1 MLRQLSRRATILH
14 RTRRCSSTFQQD
26 ICKVGQL
33 YRISRPFATSSCCS
47 SSESTSL
54 SETHASTST
63 SPLPTS
69 GIVSKSL
76 TSIENLRDI
85 KPGQRVTLAG
95 WLTQIRIISKHL
107 AFAVLLLP
115 RGRGRI
121 QLIVRSEDS
130 SSSLQDIPALW
141 DHANVHGVVQVE
153 GTFIERPE
161 KDQKVSKSQ
170 SSIAHNA
177 TQSDVFARFE
187 LNVSSC
193 TILNSVPVDT
203 LPFNPTDF
211 NRETNEES
219 RMRNRHLDLRNP
231 RLGDNIRLRSKV
243 TWAVRQYLHEAGFDE
258 IETPILLRS
267 TPEGAREYLVPT
279 RLPTQSITSSS
290 KFEPQFYALQ
300 QSPQQPKQLLMASG
314 VTDRYYQIARCFRD
328 EGGRKDRQP
337 EFTQIDLEM
346 SFVQGQRVSSKNT
359 GDWTLGGEEIRHVIE
374 NMIRAIWKAAGREAE
389 LNAISQD
396 GFQIMTYD
404 EAMTRFGS
412 DKPDLRYGLELV
424 QISDALLT
432 NSDLSK
438 EDQKGEVEILCFNPA
453 EGEQTVTRKDIDR
466 MLEVNN
472 VSGNDGVEAFWVDA
486 DSINA
491 SVKLLLRKSKHI
503 RNLLDQNEVEALD
516 VSVESMTDVIEEAKK
531 SGEIF
536 TKEHDANWASSFVK
550 GGKRMCIF
558 VAPRSAQIEG
568 GSTTLGDV
576 RRFLMAEIEAKK
588 LLQHSLDECKPR
600 FLWVIEFPLFTR
612 ADPDKDFL
620 AKGRWSSSHHPFT
633 SPKAEDIEKVMS
645 LLQDNVQSRG
655 ESDERALASIKGQH
669 YDLVLNGVEI
679 GGGSV
684 RIHDAELQRRILR
697 NMLQLSHEEVQRFD
711 HLLRALSHGA
721 PPHAGIALGLDR
733 LMSILCR
740 SSSIRDVLAFP
751 KSNMGRDLL
760 FGSPDVIDVPNE
772 DAGSQSKDTAQKRK
786 DEILAQYGLR
796 KA

>member
-1 MLRQLSRRATILH
+1 MLRQLSRQAALLH
-14 RTRRCSSTFQQD
+14 GTRRCSTSFQQD
-26 ICKVGQL
+26 ICIFGQR
-33 YRISRPFATSSCCS
+33 YQISRSFVTSRCCFS
-47 SSESTSL
+47 SSNESHASSSTS
-54 SETHASTST
+54 A
-63 SPLPTS
+63 LPTS
-69 GIVSKSL
+69 GILSKRL
-76 TSIENLRDI
+76 TSIEDLRDI
-85 KPGQRVTLAG
+85 QPGQRVTLAG

-121 QLIVRSEDS
+121 QLIVRNDDS
-130 SSSLQDIPALW
+130 SSSLDIPALW
-141 DHANVHGVVQVE
+141 ECANVHGVVQVE
-153 GTFIERPE
+153 GTFAERPQ
-161 KDQKVSKSQ
+161 KDQKASKNHAG
-170 SSIAHNA
+170 IAGDA
-177 TQSDVFARFE
+177 GQRDAFARFE
-187 LNVSSC
+187 LNVDSC
-193 TILNSVPVDT
+193 IVLNSVQADS
-203 LPFNPTDF
+203 LPFNPTDV

-219 RMRNRHLDLRNP
+219 RMRNRHLDLRST

-279 RLPTQSITSSS
+279 RLPTQASNPSS
-290 KFEPQFYALQ
+290 KLEPQFYALQ

-337 EFTQIDLEM
+337 EFTQIDLEV
-346 SFVQGQRVSSKNT
+346 SFVQGQPVSSKKAK
-359 GDWTLGGEEIRHVIE
+359 GWTLGGEEIRDVIE

-389 LNAISQD
+389 LGAIIGD
-396 GFQIMTYD
+396 GFQVMTYD
-404 EAMTRFGS
+404 EAMRRFGS
-412 DKPDLRYGLELV
+412 DKPDLRYGLE
-424 QISDALLT
+424 
-432 NSDLSK
+432 
-438 EDQKGEVEILCFNPA
+438 
-453 EGEQTVTRKDIDR
+453 VTQLNVDR
-466 MLEVNN
+466 MLEANN
-472 VSGNDGVEAFWVDA
+472 LSGNNGVEAFWVEA
-486 DSINA
+486 DSPNA

-516 VSVESMTDVIEEAKK
+516 VSVESMTDLIEEAKK
-531 SGEIF
+531 NGELF
-536 TKEHDANWASSFVK
+536 TKKHDAKWASASAK
-550 GGKRMCIF
+550 PGKRMCIF

-568 GSTTLGDV
+568 GSTSLGDV
-576 RRFLMAEIEAKK
+576 RRFLMAEIEANG
-588 LLQHSLDECKPR
+588 LLEKSLDECKPR

-612 ADPDKDFL
+612 ADPDKAFL

-633 SPKAEDIEKVMS
+633 SPKAEDTEKVMS
-645 LLQDNVQSRG
+645 LLQGDGHSRG

-684 RIHDAELQRRILR
+684 RIHDAELQRRILQ
-697 NMLQLSHEEVQRFD
+697 NMLQLSPEEVQRFD

-740 SSSIRDVLAFP
+740 SASIRDVLAFP

-760 FGSPDVIDVPNE
+760 FGSPD
-772 DAGSQSKDTAQKRK
+772 KRK
-786 DEILAQYGLR
+786 DEVLAQYGLR